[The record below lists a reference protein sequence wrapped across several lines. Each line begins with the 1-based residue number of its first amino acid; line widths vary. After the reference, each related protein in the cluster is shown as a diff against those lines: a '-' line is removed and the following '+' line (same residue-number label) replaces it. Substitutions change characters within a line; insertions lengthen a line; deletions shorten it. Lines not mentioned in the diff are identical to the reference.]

1 MYKNGLVG
9 RRTSGLRKLRLVIW
23 TEEIGMN
30 GLVSKKVGVALVSNV
45 VSRIYYNELEESYQ
59 KFVYTP
65 FAIQLVSSS
74 IRAHSL
80 L

>member
-9 RRTSGLRKLRLVIW
+9 ERTSGLRKLRLVIW

-65 FAIQLVSSS
+65 VAIQLVSSS